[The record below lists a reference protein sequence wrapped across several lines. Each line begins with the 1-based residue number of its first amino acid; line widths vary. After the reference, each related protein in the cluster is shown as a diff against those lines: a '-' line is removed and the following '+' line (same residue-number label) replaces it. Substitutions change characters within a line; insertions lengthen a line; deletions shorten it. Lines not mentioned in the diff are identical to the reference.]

1 LAVELDYQQ
10 TPMPGGSKFPQTCM
24 CAKMKNLNQKN
35 DLRFSKLHEKNEK
48 KIEKGKGSYRSTV
61 IILPE
66 CYHDSTYLLK
76 IA

>member
-10 TPMPGGSKFPQTCM
+10 TPMPGGSEFPQTCM

-35 DLRFSKLHEKNEK
+35 DLQFSKLHE

-66 CYHDSTYLLK
+66 RYHDSTYLLK